1 MLARWR
7 PFDEFF
13 NLYRDIDNMFRRVFY
28 DLTRDLEEW
37 FAPRSEEEGLPRLSS
52 SWIPVE
58 AFVDQGKLHLRVEVP
73 GVDPKD
79 LDISVT
85 GNQLAIRGRKTF
97 DRKVEEANF
106 IRREIAYGSFERV
119 IPLPE
124 GVNTDQIEATYRNG
138 VLELVMPAPAALEV
152 KKVQVKVLEAP
163 RAAEAAAK

>member
-37 FAPRSEEEGLPRLSS
+37 FAPRSEGERLPRLSNA
-52 SWIPVE
+52 WVPVE

-85 GNQLAIRGRKTF
+85 GDQLVIRGRKTF

-119 IPLPE
+119 IRLPE
-124 GVNTDQIEATYRNG
+124 GAQTDQIEATYRNG
-138 VLELVMPAPAALEV
+138 ILELVMPAPAMLEV
-152 KKVQVKVLEAP
+152 KKVPVKVLEAP
-163 RAAEAAAK
+163 KAAEATAK